1 MFNFAYAPAPITP
14 CVIALVIAAAST
26 DIQCRRIP
34 NALVAAGLL
43 GALFAQCWLRG
54 IPAGA
59 AAWLVGAVA
68 GFGLFLPLYLLRGMA
83 AGDVKLLAM
92 VGAWTGPLLVFYVAL
107 ATCLFGGVWVLAV
120 TARRRQLKK
129 LLVNVFILT
138 HPALR
143 GGGNVARGAQ
153 PASIES
159 VGSMPYGVAIAAGTV
174 VVLLATAA

>member
-1 MFNFAYAPAPITP
+1 MFIIAYAPPPIAP

-34 NALVAAGLL
+34 NVLVAAGLL
-43 GALFAQCWLRG
+43 GALFVQCWLRG
-54 IPAGA
+54 IPVGAATWLAGA
-59 AAWLVGAVA
+59 VV

-92 VGAWTGPLLVFYVAL
+92 VGAWTGPLLVSYVAL
-107 ATCLFGGVWVLAV
+107 ATCVIGGVWVLTV
-120 TARRRQLKK
+120 TVRRRQLKK
-129 LLVNVFILT
+129 LFVNVFILA

-143 GGGNVARGAQ
+143 GGRIVARGGE
-153 PASIES
+153 PAAIES
-159 VGSMPYGVAIAAGTV
+159 VGSVPYGVAIAAGTV

>member
-1 MFNFAYAPAPITP
+1 MFITAYAPPPIVP

-34 NALVAAGLL
+34 NVLVAAGLA
-43 GALFAQCWLRG
+43 GALFVQCWLRG

-59 AAWLVGAVA
+59 AAWLAGAVV

-92 VGAWTGPLLVFYVAL
+92 IGAWIGPLLVFYAAL
-107 ATCLFGGVWVLAV
+107 ATCLIGGVWMLALI
-120 TARRRQLKK
+120 ARRRQVKK
-129 LLVNVFILT
+129 VLGNLQVLAY
-138 HPALR
+138 PALR
-143 GGGNVARGAQ
+143 GRGI
-153 PASIES
+153 ASIES
-159 VGSMPYGVAIAAGTV
+159 AGSVPYGVAIAAGTV